1 VSAAGP
7 SRGRLRDAFASWR
20 SRTAPRVQALMG
32 VGALLIVAALAW
44 AFVLDPLARD
54 TDVAEQALR
63 DARSQLAQAR
73 ARADELAALA
83 KPPARAPDADPRQ
96 AVERVLEQQGL
107 RSALTALQAKDRRV
121 ELTFEAI
128 DFVALTTLVD
138 ALGREARLFP
148 AEALLAART
157 ATGSVRAEIAFGRE
171 AP

>member
-1 VSAAGP
+1 MS
-7 SRGRLRDAFASWR
+7 LRDAFASWR
-20 SRTAPRVQALMG
+20 ARTAPRVQALTG

-44 AFVLDPLARD
+44 TFVLDPLARD

-63 DARSQLAQAR
+63 DARSQLVQAR
-73 ARADELAALA
+73 ARAEELPALA
-83 KPPARAPDADPRQ
+83 KSPAQAPEADPRQ
-96 AVERVLEQQGL
+96 AVERVLVHQGL
-107 RSALTALQAKDRRV
+107 RSTLTALQAKDRRV

-148 AEALLAART
+148 AEVLLAART
-157 ATGSVRAEIAFGRE
+157 APGSVRAEIALVRE